1 MATNSIM
8 RESKHYEY
16 NVKFGDPE
24 KIDINNFSKD
34 NIVNYFLI
42 LTQKDITYTFMMETF
57 GEFNGESLVHP
68 YDTFT
73 VPEGRFSYTDNK
85 GKVHSNK
92 NKFVTTFGIW
102 VFNIFLLQGF
112 NFSQYFGGYVNK
124 EINTGALED
133 INQMLVYFL
142 AEEKIDIATYKKF
155 QDYTLFLMPFE
166 NILAYTFSEEVLR
179 FSHTIEKKKKE
190 LIEANKEKLDAG
202 DFAVAEKVEKEL
214 INYAKEILKDNP
226 GLDSYMSGAGGSLG
240 NNFKNIYIMKGA
252 IRDPD
257 PNAKQQFNIVTSNFC
272 DGISAD
278 EYSVVANSL
287 AAGPYARSKKT
298 EQGGY
303 WEKLFGAA
311 LQSIVLDES
320 TEDCGSK
327 GYVEVELT
335 AKNINIYMYN
345 YIIEG
350 SNLVELTS
358 DNMNKYIGKKV
369 KMRFSIFCQS
379 PNGICKTCAG
389 NLFSRRNSKNIGLT
403 CIQIPS
409 TLKNVAMKSFHDST
423 IKTTT
428 IDAMKAFGLK

>member
-1 MATNSIM
+1 MATKM

-16 NVKFGDPE
+16 NARFGDPE
-24 KIDINNFSKD
+24 KIEIENFSRD
-34 NIVNYFLI
+34 NIVNYI
-42 LTQKDITYTFMMETF
+42 LKLEQKDISYTLMMELF
-57 GEFNGESLVHP
+57 GEFNGESLVNP

-73 VPEGRFSYTDNK
+73 VPIGRFSYIDNK
-85 GKVHSNK
+85 GKERSNK
-92 NKFVTTFGIW
+92 NKFITTFGIW
-102 VFNIFLLQGF
+102 IFNIFMIKGF
-112 NFSQYFGGYVNK
+112 DFSKFFGGYINK
-124 EINTGALED
+124 EINADAMEA
-133 INQMLVYFL
+133 INQKLVYFL
-142 AEEKIDIATYKKF
+142 AENKITIATYKKF
-155 QDYTLFLMPFE
+155 QDYSLWLMPFE
-166 NILAYTFSEEVLR
+166 NVLSYSFSEEVLR
-179 FSHTIEKKKKE
+179 FSNTVQKKKE
-190 LIEANKEKLDAG
+190 ELIAANKEKLDSG
-202 DFAVAEKVEKEL
+202 DFATAEKIEKEL
-214 INYAKEILKDNP
+214 INYAKELLKDNP
-226 GLDSYMSGAGGSLG
+226 GIDSYISGCGGSMG

-257 PNAKQQFNIVTSNFC
+257 PNAKQMFNIVTSNFC

-311 LQSIVLDES
+311 LQSIILDES
-320 TEDCGSK
+320 TDDCGSK
-327 GYVEVELT
+327 GYVTVTLT
-335 AKNINIYMYN
+335 PKNINIYMYN

-350 SNLVELTS
+350 NKLVELTS
-358 DNMNKYIGKKV
+358 DNMDSYIGKTV

-379 PNGICKTCAG
+379 KTGICKTCAG

-409 TLKNVAMKSFHDST
+409 TLKNVAMKAFHDST
-423 IKTTT
+423 IKTTK